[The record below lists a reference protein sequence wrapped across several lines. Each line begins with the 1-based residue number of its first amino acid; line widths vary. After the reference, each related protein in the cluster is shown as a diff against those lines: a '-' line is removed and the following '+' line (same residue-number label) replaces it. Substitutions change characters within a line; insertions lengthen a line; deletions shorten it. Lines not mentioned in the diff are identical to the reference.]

1 MKKFLL
7 IFLILLFTTLSANAK
22 TMKAK
27 AVDEISTIY
36 PRDIVRIE
44 LTNNVILSGIWL
56 NKGYIVYGMLTDVKS
71 PSKGEK
77 EASFTFTLVKYK
89 DLDNIEH
96 KINKEIKTVY
106 KRKHLKFGEEFL
118 RDTDFS
124 FSPMPNANMN
134 MYNNETDITGR
145 TSQSI
150 NNLSVKPLSIAE
162 SLLPKEV
169 QDEMKD
175 NIDYKTGL
183 STEDDDILILSGDK
197 IKFQF
202 PD

>member
-7 IFLILLFTTLSANAK
+7 IFLIFLSTISAANAQI
-22 TMKAK
+22 MKAK
-27 AVDEISTIY
+27 AIDEISTMY
-36 PRDIVRIE
+36 PKDIVRIE
-44 LTNNVILSGIWL
+44 LTNNINLSGIDL
-56 NKGYIVYGMLTDVKS
+56 KKGYIIYGSMTDVKS
-71 PSKGEK
+71 PLKGEK
-77 EASFTFTLVKYK
+77 EASFTFTVVKYK

-124 FSPMPNANMN
+124 FSPIANANMN

-145 TSQSI
+145 TSQ
-150 NNLSVKPLSIAE
+150 NMNTLSVKPLSIAE
-162 SLLPKEV
+162 SFLPKDV
-169 QDEMKD
+169 RDEIKD
-175 NIDYKTGL
+175 DTEYKTGI
-183 STEDDDILILSGDK
+183 SSDGEDILILSGDR